1 MNVPMK
7 SRLLAPVLA
16 MSMAL
21 VLVASASAQDR
32 RYERSQ
38 PGISLQINFGST
50 PHWSRV
56 PGTQVR
62 AIRQEDRTDYD
73 IFQYGRS
80 YYAYNS
86 GNERWYMS
94 RRSRGN
100 FRLIDDRDVPREL
113 RRIPRNHW
121 RNYPAS
127 WEGRDDRYN
136 RGRDGRDD
144 RYNRDRDGRGDP
156 YNRGWDGSS
165 RNDRG
170 YDNSSATLRV
180 TFGSSPRWYGVSGTR
195 VATVPMEDRR
205 NYDVFRLDNTYYAY
219 DSNRWYRSSRES
231 GDFVVIDDQDVPS
244 ELSRVPRDQWHSY
257 PSTWHNNPNGMPP
270 GQERD
275 RNRRGNG
282 Y

>member
-121 RNYPAS
+121 RNYPTS

-136 RGRDGRDD
+136 RGRDD
-144 RYNRDRDGRGDP
+144 RYNRGWDDR
-156 YNRGWDGSS
+156 YNRGWDGS
-165 RNDRG
+165 RDDRG
-170 YDNSSATLRV
+170 STGSSATLRV
-180 TFGSSPRWYGVSGTR
+180 TFGSSPRWSDVRGTR

-219 DSNRWYRSSRES
+219 DSDRWYRSSRES
-231 GDFVVIDDQDVPS
+231 GDFVAMDERDVPS
-244 ELSRVPRDQWHSY
+244 ELSRVPQDQWRRY
-257 PSTWHNNPNGMPP
+257 PAAWRNNPNGMPP
-270 GQERD
+270 GQERRG
-275 RNRRGNG
+275 RNQRGNG
-282 Y
+282 GY

>member
-16 MSMAL
+16 MSMVL
-21 VLVASASAQDR
+21 VLAASAGAQDR

-38 PGISLQINFGST
+38 SPGVPLQIDFGSS

-62 AIRQEDRTDYD
+62 AIRQGDRTDYD

-80 YYAYNS
+80 YYAYNNA
-86 GNERWYMS
+86 NERWYMS
-94 RRSRGN
+94 RRWRGQ
-100 FRLIDDRDVPREL
+100 FRLIDDRSVPFEL
-113 RRIPRNHW
+113 RRVPRDHW

-127 WEGRDDRYN
+127 WED
-136 RGRDGRDD
+136 
-144 RYNRDRDGRGDP
+144 
-156 YNRGWDGSS
+156 
-165 RNDRG
+165 RNDR
-170 YDNSSATLRV
+170 YDGGRRSRYDGDRPTRYDGNRTSRYDRGSEGATLRV
-180 TFGSSPRWYGVSGTR
+180 TFGSTPRWSGIRGTR
-195 VATVPMEDRR
+195 VETVPMEDRR
-205 NYDVFRLDNTYYAY
+205 NYDVFRYDNSYYAY

-231 GDFVVIDDQDVPS
+231 GDFFVIDDQDVPS

-270 GQERD
+270 GQEKKD
-275 RNRRGNG
+275 RYGRGNG

>member
-127 WEGRDDRYN
+127 WED
-136 RGRDGRDD
+136 
-144 RYNRDRDGRGDP
+144 
-156 YNRGWDGSS
+156 
-165 RNDRG
+165 RNDRYDGSRRSRYDGNRASG
-170 YDNSSATLRV
+170 YDRGSEGATLRV
-180 TFGSSPRWYGVSGTR
+180 TFGASPRWYGVSGTR
-195 VATVPMEDRR
+195 VATVPMDDRR